1 MDVANKSIGTLQ
13 GIPFKNL
20 IGGPLS
26 ACIQAQ
32 NDAAMTSINFIN
44 NVCLNVDKET
54 GEKSAIYVSFSFI
67 QNGRKVVIN
76 VPLIAIVPIPYIAI
90 NSIDINFKATVNG
103 VECESNEDT
112 YSEEYKRDTNT
123 KSQKRR
129 GLFLNKNKKETKI
142 NTSFSTKRDSKST
155 QDSKFSVEAT
165 IDVAVHAGQESM
177 PAGMAKILEMLGA
190 AMDLCSPDGELSVND
205 TTFYAETDPNNKEKT
220 IKYLP
225 VKVIAQYKTPEGLYD
240 ATNIKCDTGDGVKSA
255 ENKMDKTKEF
265 SITLPSDATAG
276 KQYVISC
283 GDIQKV
289 TITVLPKP

>member
-44 NVCLNVDKET
+44 NVCLNEDKET

-103 VECESNEDT
+103 VECESNENT

-129 GLFLNKNKKETKI
+129 GFILNKNKKETKI

-205 TTFYAETDPNNKEKT
+205 TTFYAEKDPSSKPND
-220 IKYLP
+220 IIYLP

-240 ATNIKCDTGDGVKSA
+240 ATNIKCDNGITGK
-255 ENKMDKTKEF
+255 ENKMDKTREF
-265 SITLPSDATAG
+265 EITLPEKTGAQG

-283 GDIQKV
+283 GDVQKV

>member
-44 NVCLNVDKET
+44 NVCLNEDKET
-54 GEKSAIYVSFSFI
+54 GEKSATYVSFSYI

-76 VPLIAIVPIPYIAI
+76 VPTLALVPIPYIAI
-90 NSIDINFKATVNG
+90 NTIDINFKATVNG
-103 VECESNEDT
+103 VECESYENTSSVEN
-112 YSEEYKRDTNT
+112 KQDTNT
-123 KSQKRR
+123 KSNSRR
-129 GLFLNKNKKETKI
+129 GFILNRQKTETKI
-142 NTSFSTKRDSKST
+142 NTSFSTKRDSKGT

-165 IDVAVHAGQESM
+165 IDVAVHASQESM

-205 TTFYAETDPNNKEKT
+205 TTFYAEKNNKGEYQK
-220 IKYLP
+220 
-225 VKVIAQYKTPEGLYD
+225 VKVIAQYKTPNGLYD
-240 ATNIKCDTGDGVKSA
+240 PTNIKCDNGGGDGEV
-255 ENKMDKTKEF
+255 NTMDKTREF
-265 SITLPSDATAG
+265 MLSPSDKEYT
-276 KQYVISC
+276 ISC
-283 GDIQKV
+283 GDVQKV
-289 TITVLPKP
+289 SIRVLKQE

>member
-13 GIPFKNL
+13 GIPFENL

-44 NVCLNVDKET
+44 NVCLNEDKET

-76 VPLIAIVPIPYIAI
+76 VPMIAIVPIPYIAI
-90 NSIDINFKATVNG
+90 NSIDISFKATVNG
-103 VECESNEDT
+103 VESESSSTET
-112 YSEEYKRDTNT
+112 EYESKGT
-123 KSQKRR
+123 KKSTRKT
-129 GLFLNKNKKETKI
+129 GLFRKKTTTI
-142 NTSFSTKRDSKST
+142 NSTFSTKRDSKST

-205 TTFYAETDPNNKEKT
+205 TTFYAEKDPNSGQNAT
-220 IKYLP
+220 KYLP
-225 VKVIAQYKTPEGLYD
+225 VKVIAQYKTPNGLYD
-240 ATNIKCDTGDGVKSA
+240 PTNIKC
-255 ENKMDKTKEF
+255 ENAKEAMVNQMDKTMEF
-265 SITLPSDATAG
+265 MLLPSD
-276 KQYVISC
+276 KEYIISC
-283 GDIQKV
+283 GDVQKV
-289 TITVLPKP
+289 SVKVLKQE

>member
-44 NVCLNVDKET
+44 NVCLNEDKET

-90 NSIDINFKATVNG
+90 NSVDINFKATVNG
-103 VECESNEDT
+103 VECESNENT

-129 GLFLNKNKKETKI
+129 GFFLNKNKKETKI

-205 TTFYAETDPNNKEKT
+205 TTFYAEKDPSSKPND
-220 IKYLP
+220 IIYLP

-240 ATNIKCDTGDGVKSA
+240 ATNIKCDNGITGK
-255 ENKMDKTKEF
+255 ENKMDKTREF
-265 SITLPSDATAG
+265 EITLPEKTGAQG

-283 GDIQKV
+283 GDVQKV

>member
-13 GIPFKNL
+13 GLPFDNL
-20 IGGPLS
+20 IGGPLN

-44 NVCLNVDKET
+44 NVCLNEDKET

-76 VPLIAIVPIPYIAI
+76 VPMIAIVPIPYIAI
-90 NSIDINFKATVNG
+90 NSIDISFKATVNG
-103 VECESNEDT
+103 VESESSSTET
-112 YSEEYKRDTNT
+112 EYESKGT
-123 KSQKRR
+123 KKSTRKT
-129 GLFLNKNKKETKI
+129 GLFRRKTTTI
-142 NTSFSTKRDSKST
+142 NSTFSTKRDSKST

-205 TTFYAETDPNNKEKT
+205 TTFYAEKDPNSGQNAT
-220 IKYLP
+220 KYLP
-225 VKVIAQYKTPEGLYD
+225 VKVIAQYKTPNGLYD
-240 ATNIKCDTGDGVKSA
+240 PTNIKC
-255 ENKMDKTKEF
+255 ENAKEAMVNQMDKTMEF
-265 SITLPSDATAG
+265 MLLPSD
-276 KQYVISC
+276 KEYIISC
-283 GDIQKV
+283 GDVQKV
-289 TITVLPKP
+289 SVKVLKQE

>member
-13 GIPFKNL
+13 GLPFDNL
-20 IGGPLS
+20 IGGPLN

-44 NVCLNVDKET
+44 NVCLNEDKET

-90 NSIDINFKATVNG
+90 NSVDISFKATVNG
-103 VECESNEDT
+103 VESESSSTET
-112 YSEEYKRDTNT
+112 EYESKGT
-123 KSQKRR
+123 KKSTRKT
-129 GLFLNKNKKETKI
+129 GLFRKKTTTI
-142 NTSFSTKRDSKST
+142 NSTFSTKRDSKST

-205 TTFYAETDPNNKEKT
+205 TTFYAEKDPNSGQNAT
-220 IKYLP
+220 KYLP
-225 VKVIAQYKTPEGLYD
+225 AKVIAQYKTPNGSYD
-240 ATNIKCDTGDGVKSA
+240 PTNIKC
-255 ENKMDKTKEF
+255 ENAKEAMVNQMDKTMEF
-265 SITLPSDATAG
+265 MLLPSD
-276 KQYVISC
+276 KEYIISC
-283 GDIQKV
+283 GDVQKV
-289 TITVLPKP
+289 SVKVLKQE

>member
-32 NDAAMTSINFIN
+32 NEAAMTSINFIN
-44 NVCLNVDKET
+44 NVCLNEDKET

-129 GLFLNKNKKETKI
+129 GFILNKNKKETKI

-205 TTFYAETDPNNKEKT
+205 TTFYAEKDPSSKPND
-220 IKYLP
+220 IIYLP

-240 ATNIKCDTGDGVKSA
+240 ATNIKCDNGITGK
-255 ENKMDKTKEF
+255 ENKMDKTREF
-265 SITLPSDATAG
+265 EITLPEKTGAQG

-283 GDIQKV
+283 GDVQKV

>member
-13 GIPFKNL
+13 GLPFDNL
-20 IGGPLS
+20 IGGPLN

-44 NVCLNVDKET
+44 NVCLNEDKET
-54 GEKSAIYVSFSFI
+54 GEKSAVYVSFSFI

-90 NSIDINFKATVNG
+90 NSVDISFKATVNG
-103 VECESNEDT
+103 VESESSSTET
-112 YSEEYKRDTNT
+112 EYESKE
-123 KSQKRR
+123 
-129 GLFLNKNKKETKI
+129 NKKSTRKTGWFRKKTTTI
-142 NTSFSTKRDSKST
+142 NSTFSTKRDSKST

-205 TTFYAETDPNNKEKT
+205 TTFYAEKDPNSGQNAT
-220 IKYLP
+220 KYLP
-225 VKVIAQYKTPEGLYD
+225 VKVIAQYKTPNGLYD
-240 ATNIKCDTGDGVKSA
+240 PTNIKC
-255 ENKMDKTKEF
+255 ENAKEAMVNQMDKTMEF
-265 SITLPSDATAG
+265 MLLPSD
-276 KQYVISC
+276 KEYIISC
-283 GDIQKV
+283 GDVQKV
-289 TITVLPKP
+289 SVKVLKQE

>member
-44 NVCLNVDKET
+44 NVCLNEDKET

-129 GLFLNKNKKETKI
+129 GFILNKNKKETKI

-205 TTFYAETDPNNKEKT
+205 TTFYAEKDPSSKPND
-220 IKYLP
+220 IIYLP

-240 ATNIKCDTGDGVKSA
+240 ATNIKCDNGITGK
-255 ENKMDKTKEF
+255 ENKMDKTREF
-265 SITLPSDATAG
+265 EITLPEKTGAQG
-276 KQYVISC
+276 KQYEISC
-283 GDIQKV
+283 GDVQKV

>member
-13 GIPFKNL
+13 GLPFDNL

-44 NVCLNVDKET
+44 NVCLNEDKET
-54 GEKSAIYVSFSFI
+54 GEKSAVYVSFSFI

-76 VPLIAIVPIPYIAI
+76 VPMIAIVPIPYIAI
-90 NSIDINFKATVNG
+90 NSVDISFKATVNG
-103 VECESNEDT
+103 VESESSSTET
-112 YSEEYKRDTNT
+112 EYESKGNK
-123 KSQKRR
+123 KSTRKS
-129 GLFLNKNKKETKI
+129 GLFRKKTTTI
-142 NTSFSTKRDSKST
+142 NSTFSTKRDSKST

-205 TTFYAETDPNNKEKT
+205 TTFYAEKDPNSGQNAT
-220 IKYLP
+220 KYLP
-225 VKVIAQYKTPEGLYD
+225 VKVIAQYKTPNGLYD
-240 ATNIKCDTGDGVKSA
+240 PTNIKC
-255 ENKMDKTKEF
+255 ENAKEAMVNQMDKTMEF
-265 SITLPSDATAG
+265 MLLPSD
-276 KQYVISC
+276 KEYIISC
-283 GDIQKV
+283 GDVQKV
-289 TITVLPKP
+289 SVKVLKQE

>member
-44 NVCLNVDKET
+44 NVCLNEDKET

-129 GLFLNKNKKETKI
+129 GFILNKNKKETKI

-205 TTFYAETDPNNKEKT
+205 TTFYAEKDPNDKS
-220 IKYLP
+220 KYQK
-225 VKVIAQYKTPEGLYD
+225 VKVIAQYKTPNGLYD
-240 ATNIKCDTGDGVKSA
+240 PTNIKCDNGGGDGEV
-255 ENKMDKTKEF
+255 NTMDKTREF
-265 SITLPSDATAG
+265 MLSPSDKEYT
-276 KQYVISC
+276 ISC
-283 GDIQKV
+283 GDVQKV
-289 TITVLPKP
+289 SIRVLKQE

>member
-1 MDVANKSIGTLQ
+1 MNVSERTTGTLQ
-13 GIPFKNL
+13 NIPFGSM

-26 ACIQAQ
+26 ACIDAQ
-32 NDAAMTSINFIN
+32 REAAETSVDFITK
-44 NVCLNVDKET
+44 VGLNIDPKT

-76 VPLIAIVPIPYIAI
+76 VPLLALVPIPYIAI
-90 NSIDINFKATVNG
+90 NTIDINFKATVNG
-103 VECESNEDT
+103 VECESYENTSSVENKQD
-112 YSEEYKRDTNT
+112 RNT
-123 KSQKRR
+123 KSNSRR
-129 GLFLNKNKKETKI
+129 GFILNRRKTETKI

-165 IDVAVHAGQESM
+165 IDVAVHASQESM

-205 TTFYAETDPNNKEKT
+205 TTFYAEIDPTSTPNT
-220 IKYLP
+220 TKYLP

-240 ATNIKCDTGDGVKSA
+240 ATNIKCDNGVGA
-255 ENKMDKTKEF
+255 GEENTMNKTREF
-265 SITLPSDATAG
+265 EITLPEKTGAQG

-283 GDIQKV
+283 GDVQKV

>member
-13 GIPFKNL
+13 GLPFDNL

-44 NVCLNVDKET
+44 NVCLNEDKET

-90 NSIDINFKATVNG
+90 NSVDISFKATVNG
-103 VECESNEDT
+103 VESESSSTET
-112 YSEEYKRDTNT
+112 EYESKGNK
-123 KSQKRR
+123 KSTRKS
-129 GLFLNKNKKETKI
+129 GLFRRKTTTI
-142 NTSFSTKRDSKST
+142 NSTLSTKRDSKST

-205 TTFYAETDPNNKEKT
+205 TTFYAEKDPNSGQNAT
-220 IKYLP
+220 KYLP
-225 VKVIAQYKTPEGLYD
+225 VKVIAQYKTPNGLYD
-240 ATNIKCDTGDGVKSA
+240 PTNIKC
-255 ENKMDKTKEF
+255 ENAKEAMVNQMDKTMEF
-265 SITLPSDATAG
+265 MLLPSD
-276 KQYVISC
+276 KEYIISC
-283 GDIQKV
+283 GDVQKV
-289 TITVLPKP
+289 SVKVLKQE

>member
-13 GIPFKNL
+13 GLPFDNL
-20 IGGPLS
+20 IGGPLN

-44 NVCLNVDKET
+44 NVCLNEDKDT

-90 NSIDINFKATVNG
+90 NSIDISFKATVNG
-103 VECESNEDT
+103 VESESSSTET
-112 YSEEYKRDTNT
+112 EYESKGT
-123 KSQKRR
+123 KKSTRKTGWFR
-129 GLFLNKNKKETKI
+129 KKTTTI
-142 NTSFSTKRDSKST
+142 NSTFSTKRDSKST

-205 TTFYAETDPNNKEKT
+205 TTFYAEKDPNSGQNAT
-220 IKYLP
+220 KYLP
-225 VKVIAQYKTPEGLYD
+225 VKVIAQYKTPNGLYD
-240 ATNIKCDTGDGVKSA
+240 PTNIKC
-255 ENKMDKTKEF
+255 ENAKEAMVNQMDKTMEF
-265 SITLPSDATAG
+265 MLLPSD
-276 KQYVISC
+276 KEYIISC
-283 GDIQKV
+283 GDVQKV
-289 TITVLPKP
+289 SVKVLKQE

>member
-44 NVCLNVDKET
+44 NVCLNEDKET

-129 GLFLNKNKKETKI
+129 GFFLNKNKKETKI

-205 TTFYAETDPNNKEKT
+205 TTFYAEKDPSSKPND
-220 IKYLP
+220 IIYLP

-240 ATNIKCDTGDGVKSA
+240 ATNIKCDNGITGK
-255 ENKMDKTKEF
+255 ENKMDKTREF
-265 SITLPSDATAG
+265 EITLPEKTGAQG

-283 GDIQKV
+283 GDVQKV

>member
-44 NVCLNVDKET
+44 NVCLNEDKET

-90 NSIDINFKATVNG
+90 NSVDISFKATVNG
-103 VECESNEDT
+103 VESESSSTET
-112 YSEEYKRDTNT
+112 EYESKGNK
-123 KSQKRR
+123 KSTRKS
-129 GLFLNKNKKETKI
+129 GLFRRKTTTI
-142 NTSFSTKRDSKST
+142 NSTFSTKRDSKST

-205 TTFYAETDPNNKEKT
+205 TTFYAEKDPNSGQNAT
-220 IKYLP
+220 KYLP
-225 VKVIAQYKTPEGLYD
+225 VKVIAQYKTPNGLYD
-240 ATNIKCDTGDGVKSA
+240 PTNIKC
-255 ENKMDKTKEF
+255 ENAKEAMVNQMDKTMEF
-265 SITLPSDATAG
+265 MLLPSD
-276 KQYVISC
+276 KEYIISC
-283 GDIQKV
+283 GDVQKV
-289 TITVLPKP
+289 SVKVLKQE

>member
-44 NVCLNVDKET
+44 NVCLNEDKET
-54 GEKSAIYVSFSFI
+54 GEKSAVYVSFSFI

-76 VPLIAIVPIPYIAI
+76 VPMIAIVPIPYIAI
-90 NSIDINFKATVNG
+90 NSIDISFKATVNG
-103 VECESNEDT
+103 VESESSSTET
-112 YSEEYKRDTNT
+112 EYESKGT
-123 KSQKRR
+123 KKSTRKTGWFR
-129 GLFLNKNKKETKI
+129 KKTTTI
-142 NTSFSTKRDSKST
+142 NSTFSTKRDSKST

-205 TTFYAETDPNNKEKT
+205 TTFYAEKDPNSGQNAT
-220 IKYLP
+220 KYLP
-225 VKVIAQYKTPEGLYD
+225 VKVIAQYKTPNGLYD
-240 ATNIKCDTGDGVKSA
+240 PTNIKC
-255 ENKMDKTKEF
+255 ENTKEAMVNQMDKTMEF
-265 SITLPSDATAG
+265 MLLPSD
-276 KQYVISC
+276 KEYIISC
-283 GDIQKV
+283 GDVQKV
-289 TITVLPKP
+289 SVKVLKQE

>member
-13 GIPFKNL
+13 GLPFDNL
-20 IGGPLS
+20 IGGPLN

-44 NVCLNVDKET
+44 NVCLNEDKET
-54 GEKSAIYVSFSFI
+54 GEKSAIYVSFSFT

-90 NSIDINFKATVNG
+90 NSVDISFKATVNG
-103 VECESNEDT
+103 VESESMSTET
-112 YSEEYKRDTNT
+112 ET
-123 KSQKRR
+123 
-129 GLFLNKNKKETKI
+129 ETKGTSKTTRKSGWFRKKTTTI
-142 NTSFSTKRDSKST
+142 NSNFSTKRDSKCT

-165 IDVAVHAGQESM
+165 IDVSVHAGQESM

-190 AMDLCSPDGELSVND
+190 AMDICSPDGELSVND
-205 TTFYAETDPNNKEKT
+205 TTFYADIDPKSTANS
-220 IKYLP
+220 ILYQP

-240 ATNIKCDTGDGVKSA
+240 ATNIKCDVSDNVESA
-255 ENKMDKTKEF
+255 ENKMDKTREF
-265 SITLPSDATAG
+265 TITLPPKTDAQG

-283 GDIQKV
+283 GDVQKV

>member
-13 GIPFKNL
+13 GLPFDNL
-20 IGGPLS
+20 IGGPLN

-44 NVCLNVDKET
+44 NVCLNDDKET

-90 NSIDINFKATVNG
+90 NSVDISFKATVNG
-103 VECESNEDT
+103 VESESSSTET
-112 YSEEYKRDTNT
+112 EYESKGT
-123 KSQKRR
+123 KKSTRKT
-129 GLFLNKNKKETKI
+129 GLFRKKTTTI
-142 NTSFSTKRDSKST
+142 NSTFSTKRDSKST

-205 TTFYAETDPNNKEKT
+205 TTFYAEKDPNSGQNAT
-220 IKYLP
+220 KYLP
-225 VKVIAQYKTPEGLYD
+225 VKVIAQYKTPNGLYD
-240 ATNIKCDTGDGVKSA
+240 PTNIKC
-255 ENKMDKTKEF
+255 ENAKEAMVNQMDKTMEF
-265 SITLPSDATAG
+265 MLLPSD
-276 KQYVISC
+276 KEYIISC
-283 GDIQKV
+283 GDVQKV
-289 TITVLPKP
+289 SVKVLKQE

>member
-44 NVCLNVDKET
+44 NVCLNEDKET

-129 GLFLNKNKKETKI
+129 GFILNKNKKETKI

-205 TTFYAETDPNNKEKT
+205 TTFYAEKDPSSKPND
-220 IKYLP
+220 IIYLP

-240 ATNIKCDTGDGVKSA
+240 ATNIKCDNGITGK
-255 ENKMDKTKEF
+255 ENKMDKTREF
-265 SITLPSDATAG
+265 EITLPEKTGAQG

-283 GDIQKV
+283 GDVQKV

>member
-44 NVCLNVDKET
+44 NVCLNEDKET

-90 NSIDINFKATVNG
+90 NSVDINFKATVNG
-103 VECESNEDT
+103 VECESNENT

-129 GLFLNKNKKETKI
+129 GFILNKNKKETKI

-165 IDVAVHAGQESM
+165 IDVSVHAGQESM

-205 TTFYAETDPNNKEKT
+205 TTFYAEKNANDKE
-220 IKYLP
+220 YLP

-240 ATNIKCDTGDGVKSA
+240 ATNIKCDNGITGK
-255 ENKMDKTKEF
+255 ENKMDKTREF
-265 SITLPSDATAG
+265 DITIPKDTDAQG

-283 GDIQKV
+283 GDVQKV

>member
-13 GIPFKNL
+13 GLPFDNL

-44 NVCLNVDKET
+44 NVCLNEDKET

-90 NSIDINFKATVNG
+90 NSVDISFKATVNG
-103 VECESNEDT
+103 VESESSSTET
-112 YSEEYKRDTNT
+112 EYESKGNK
-123 KSQKRR
+123 KSTRKS
-129 GLFLNKNKKETKI
+129 GLFRRKTTTI
-142 NTSFSTKRDSKST
+142 NSTFSTKRDSKST

-205 TTFYAETDPNNKEKT
+205 TTFYAEKDPNSGQNAT
-220 IKYLP
+220 KYLP
-225 VKVIAQYKTPEGLYD
+225 VKVIAQYKTPNGLYD
-240 ATNIKCDTGDGVKSA
+240 PTNIKC
-255 ENKMDKTKEF
+255 ENAKEAMVNQMDKTMEF
-265 SITLPSDATAG
+265 MLLPSD
-276 KQYVISC
+276 KEYIISC
-283 GDIQKV
+283 GDVQKV
-289 TITVLPKP
+289 SVKVLKQE

>member
-13 GIPFKNL
+13 GLPFDNL

-44 NVCLNVDKET
+44 NVCLNEDKET

-90 NSIDINFKATVNG
+90 NSVDISFKATVNG
-103 VECESNEDT
+103 VESESSSTET
-112 YSEEYKRDTNT
+112 EYESKE
-123 KSQKRR
+123 
-129 GLFLNKNKKETKI
+129 NKKSTRKTGWFRKKTTTI
-142 NTSFSTKRDSKST
+142 NSTFSTKRDSKST

-205 TTFYAETDPNNKEKT
+205 TTFYAEKDPNSGQNAT
-220 IKYLP
+220 KYLP
-225 VKVIAQYKTPEGLYD
+225 VKVIAQYKTPNGLYD
-240 ATNIKCDTGDGVKSA
+240 PTNIKC
-255 ENKMDKTKEF
+255 ENAKEAMVNQMDKTMEF
-265 SITLPSDATAG
+265 MLLPSD
-276 KQYVISC
+276 KEYIISC
-283 GDIQKV
+283 GDVQKV
-289 TITVLPKP
+289 SVKVLKQE

>member
-13 GIPFKNL
+13 GLPFDNL
-20 IGGPLS
+20 IGGPLN

-44 NVCLNVDKET
+44 NVCLNEDKET
-54 GEKSAIYVSFSFI
+54 GEKSAVYVSFSFI

-90 NSIDINFKATVNG
+90 NSVDISFKATVNG
-103 VECESNEDT
+103 VESESSSTET
-112 YSEEYKRDTNT
+112 EYESKGNK
-123 KSQKRR
+123 KSTRKS
-129 GLFLNKNKKETKI
+129 GLFRRKTTTI
-142 NTSFSTKRDSKST
+142 NSTFSTKRDSKST

-205 TTFYAETDPNNKEKT
+205 TTFYAEKNAN
-220 IKYLP
+220 
-225 VKVIAQYKTPEGLYD
+225 
-240 ATNIKCDTGDGVKSA
+240 
-255 ENKMDKTKEF
+255 DK
-265 SITLPSDATAG
+265 
-276 KQYVISC
+276 
-283 GDIQKV
+283 
-289 TITVLPKP
+289 

>member
-44 NVCLNVDKET
+44 NVCLNEDKET

-129 GLFLNKNKKETKI
+129 GFILNKNKKETKI

-205 TTFYAETDPNNKEKT
+205 TTFYAEKDPNDKG
-220 IKYLP
+220 KYQK

-240 ATNIKCDTGDGVKSA
+240 PTFIKCDNGGGDGEV
-255 ENKMDKTKEF
+255 NTMDKTREF
-265 SITLPSDATAG
+265 MLSPSDKEYT
-276 KQYVISC
+276 ISC
-283 GDIQKV
+283 GDVQKV
-289 TITVLPKP
+289 SIRVLKQE

>member
-13 GIPFKNL
+13 GIPFENL

-44 NVCLNVDKET
+44 NVCLNEDKET

-90 NSIDINFKATVNG
+90 NSVDISFKATVNG
-103 VECESNEDT
+103 VESESSSTET
-112 YSEEYKRDTNT
+112 EYESKGT
-123 KSQKRR
+123 KKSTRKT
-129 GLFLNKNKKETKI
+129 GLFRKKTTTI
-142 NTSFSTKRDSKST
+142 NSTFSTKRDSKST

-205 TTFYAETDPNNKEKT
+205 TTFYAEKDPNSGQNAT
-220 IKYLP
+220 KYLP
-225 VKVIAQYKTPEGLYD
+225 VKVIAQYKTPNGLYD
-240 ATNIKCDTGDGVKSA
+240 PTNIKC
-255 ENKMDKTKEF
+255 ENAKEAMVNQMDKTMEF
-265 SITLPSDATAG
+265 MLLPSD
-276 KQYVISC
+276 KEYIISC
-283 GDIQKV
+283 GDVQKV
-289 TITVLPKP
+289 SVKVLKQE

>member
-13 GIPFKNL
+13 GLPFDNL
-20 IGGPLS
+20 IGGPLN

-44 NVCLNVDKET
+44 NVCLNEDKET

-90 NSIDINFKATVNG
+90 NSVDISFKATVNG
-103 VECESNEDT
+103 VESESSSTET
-112 YSEEYKRDTNT
+112 EYESKGT
-123 KSQKRR
+123 KKSTRKT
-129 GLFLNKNKKETKI
+129 GLFRKKTTTI
-142 NTSFSTKRDSKST
+142 NSTFSTQRDSKST

-205 TTFYAETDPNNKEKT
+205 TTFYAEKDPNSGQNAT
-220 IKYLP
+220 KYLP
-225 VKVIAQYKTPEGLYD
+225 VKVIAQYKTPNGLYD
-240 ATNIKCDTGDGVKSA
+240 PTNIKC
-255 ENKMDKTKEF
+255 ENAKEAMVNQMDKTMEF
-265 SITLPSDATAG
+265 MLLPSD
-276 KQYVISC
+276 KEYIISC
-283 GDIQKV
+283 GDVQKV
-289 TITVLPKP
+289 SVKVLKQE

>member
-1 MDVANKSIGTLQ
+1 MYS
-13 GIPFKNL
+13 
-20 IGGPLS
+20 S
-26 ACIQAQ
+26 AERCS
-32 NDAAMTSINFIN
+32 NDKTSINFIN
-44 NVCLNVDKET
+44 NVCLNEDKET

-103 VECESNEDT
+103 VECESNENT

-129 GLFLNKNKKETKI
+129 GFFLNKNKKETKI

-205 TTFYAETDPNNKEKT
+205 TTFYAEKDPNDKG
-220 IKYLP
+220 KYQK

-240 ATNIKCDTGDGVKSA
+240 PTFIKCDNGGGDGEV
-255 ENKMDKTKEF
+255 NTMDKTREF
-265 SITLPSDATAG
+265 MLSPSDKEYT
-276 KQYVISC
+276 ISC
-283 GDIQKV
+283 GDVQKV
-289 TITVLPKP
+289 SIRVLKQE